1 MEGQKDEVERL
12 VSGLEAVIRDLEE
25 ANGVMEGVV
34 EGGEVG
40 RETLEVEGEAGGR
53 GGRGS
58 RL

>member
-1 MEGQKDEVERL
+1 M
-12 VSGLEAVIRDLEE
+12 SGLEAVIRDLED

-40 RETLEVEGEAGGR
+40 RETLEVEGEGGGR